1 MHSNQWN
8 LLYNLFTVLN
18 FQFLFTLIGVWTK
31 WNPFEGE
38 EEQHKVKEDYF
49 NNDVWVFDS
58 TDWLID
64 EMCIQLM
71 NISGKRIDNN

>member
-8 LLYNLFTVLN
+8 LLNNLFTVLI

-31 WNPFEGE
+31 WNPFE